1 MITGVSPPG
10 LSRTLSP
17 LLRLCSG
24 LAGAVW
30 GSGGQVLLELL
41 SAGSQGV
48 NPETPFLPFL
58 VLQLLCGVHAVGPL
72 LTERLAS
79 VPMLSPCSSPPTTP
93 LRPLSAPSFNACA
106 RPVPLGPALPAARL
120 LSSLIAI
127 DTLMPPSLKPPPR
140 ASLHR
145 PSGPLPS
152 HDPGHFSL
160 SVSPVGLISLLLLP
174 PAFPGPGSSTLH
186 PRMPRPEAWAPSSP
200 LSSPLTWIVFT
211 RFCQFCLPTIPQIWT
226 FLPSSWTPLHCSPL
240 CSPLTGLS
248 LPPSN
253 PSMSVTGCV

>member
-1 MITGVSPPG
+1 MPRTCLITGVSPPG

-17 LLRLCSG
+17 LLRLCPG

-48 NPETPFLPFL
+48 NPETPFPPFL

-72 LTERLAS
+72 LTESLAS

-106 RPVPLGPALPAARL
+106 PLVPLGPALPAARL

-127 DTLMPPSLKPPPR
+127 DTLMPPSLKPPPTP
-140 ASLHR
+140 SLHR

-160 SVSPVGLISLLLLP
+160 SVSPVGLIFLLLLP
-174 PAFPGPGSSTLH
+174 PAFPGPGSAT
-186 PRMPRPEAWAPSSP
+186 PRPPGCP
-200 LSSPLTWIVFT
+200 GQKLG
-211 RFCQFCLPTIPQIWT
+211 
-226 FLPSSWTPLHCSPL
+226 HHHPL
-240 CSPLTGLS
+240 CPHPSHGSFSQGFVNSASQLFLKSGHFFHPPGHHFTVAPFV
-248 LPPSN
+248 LP
-253 PSMSVTGCV
+253 